1 MSLLKD
7 LHDALT
13 DAVKDGTTI
22 TDFRKAFDKTVQSQ
36 GWSYNGKRGW
46 RTRVIF
52 NNNLTSAYSAGRWQ
66 QFERMKTKRPYLTY
80 MTVGDDRVRDEH
92 GQWRYLTLPIDD
104 AFWDTH
110 MPPNDFGCRCYVLN
124 KSQKDIERENLTVQ
138 SSPTIK
144 KTERIN
150 TRTGEVYGEV
160 PEGIGTGWNY
170 NVGKVWLGPDNAL
183 GEYIASMPAAT
194 RQVVISQNDAYLAEL
209 SGTFNAWS
217 APIIEGTAR
226 GKATSV
232 GLLSARHLPNQAQSQ
247 RRYLWTTGVLNE

>member
-144 KTERIN
+144 KQKESIPVQVRFMVKFLKALALGGTTMSVKCGWVQITLWVNTSHRCPPLHARWSFLKM
-150 TRTGEVYGEV
+150 TRTLLSS
-160 PEGIGTGWNY
+160 
-170 NVGKVWLGPDNAL
+170 VGRLTPGLHLLLKGRHEAKQPVWVCSAL
-183 GEYIASMPAAT
+183 GTCRIRRKVSDDIYGRLAS
-194 RQVVISQNDAYLAEL
+194 
-209 SGTFNAWS
+209 
-217 APIIEGTAR
+217 
-226 GKATSV
+226 
-232 GLLSARHLPNQAQSQ
+232 
-247 RRYLWTTGVLNE
+247 